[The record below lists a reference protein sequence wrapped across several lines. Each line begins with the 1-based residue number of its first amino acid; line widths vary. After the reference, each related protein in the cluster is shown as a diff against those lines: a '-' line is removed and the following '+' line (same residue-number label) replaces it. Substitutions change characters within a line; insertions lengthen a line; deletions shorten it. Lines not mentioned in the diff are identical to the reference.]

1 MITNTLI
8 NSSIKTNSALE
19 SFWEF
24 VTNSFSKELSPQQ
37 FKTWIK
43 PLFALNFDESTN
55 VLELA
60 APNRFKL
67 DWAKNQFNQ
76 RFIELAQNHFGKAIV
91 IEWVLDPKIKL
102 LNTEEK
108 HSEFISETSGDGP
121 HISLSVNESSNEINE
136 LPSIGIRSEEH
147 TSEL

>member
-76 RFIELAQNHFGKAIV
+76 RF
-91 IEWVLDPKIKL
+91 KIGRA
-102 LNTEEK
+102 
-108 HSEFISETSGDGP
+108 H
-121 HISLSVNESSNEINE
+121 V
-136 LPSIGIRSEEH
+136 
-147 TSEL
+147 